1 MVRWLTSTIVEAIHA
16 QLLRE
21 YGGLQGPVNEGALDS
36 TLARP
41 RHVEAYSNPAPT
53 IFELAASYGYGFV
66 KNHCFTDGNKRAALA
81 AVDVF
86 LQLNDYEL
94 SVSEP
99 EAVLIMRQAASDIV
113 NEQELAV
120 WIRDNSTRL

>member
-1 MVRWLTSTIVEAIHA
+1 MVRWLTSTIVKAIHA

-41 RHVEAYSNPAPT
+41 RHLEAYSNPAST
-53 IFELAASYGYGFV
+53 IFELAASYGYGFA
-66 KNHCFTDGNKRAALA
+66 KNHCFTDGNKRAALG

-86 LQLNDYEL
+86 LQLNDDEL
-94 SVSEP
+94 SAPEP
-99 EAVLIMRQAASDIV
+99 EAVLVMKQAASDIV
-113 NEQELAV
+113 NEQELAG
-120 WIRDNSTRL
+120 WIRDNSTPL

>member
-1 MVRWLTSTIVEAIHA
+1 MVCWLTSTILKAIHA

-21 YGGLQGPVNEGALDS
+21 YGGLQGPVNEGALDL

-41 RHVEAYSNPAPT
+41 RHLEAYSNSVST
-53 IFELAASYGYGFV
+53 TSELAASYGYGFA
-66 KNHCFTDGNKRAALA
+66 KNHCFTDGNKRVALG

-99 EAVLIMRQAASDIV
+99 EAVLVTRQVASDIV
-113 NEQELAV
+113 SEQELAV

>member
-1 MVRWLTSTIVEAIHA
+1 MVCWLTSTIVKAIHA

-41 RHVEAYSNPAPT
+41 RHLEAYSNPAST
-53 IFELAASYGYGFV
+53 IFELAASYGYGFA
-66 KNHCFTDGNKRAALA
+66 KNHCFTDGNKRVALA

-86 LQLNDYEL
+86 LELNDYEL
-94 SVSEP
+94 SAPEP
-99 EAVLIMRQAASDIV
+99 EAVLVMRQAASDTV
-113 NEQELAV
+113 SEQELAA

>member
-1 MVRWLTSTIVEAIHA
+1 MVRWLTSTIVKAIHA

-41 RHVEAYSNPAPT
+41 RHLEAYSNSAPT
-53 IFELAASYGYGFV
+53 IFELAASYGYGFA

-94 SVSEP
+94 SAPEP
-99 EAVLIMRQAASDIV
+99 EAVLVMKQAASDIV
-113 NEQELAV
+113 NEQELAG
-120 WIRDNSTRL
+120 WIRDNSTPL

>member
-21 YGGLQGPVNEGALDS
+21 YGGLRGPVNAGGLDS
-36 TLARP
+36 TVARP
-41 RHVEAYSNPAPT
+41 RHLEAYSNSAPT
-53 IFELAASYGYGFV
+53 IFELAASYGYGFA

-99 EAVLIMRQAASDIV
+99 EAVLVMRQAASDTV
-113 NEQELAV
+113 SEQELAV
-120 WIRDNSTRL
+120 WVRDNSTRL